1 MNWPMRRVYAALAT
15 MGQSKRWE
23 KLGTGLPQP
32 LEIQYR
38 RSKKGGLTRHFHVRA
53 VHYEQNSG
61 HRSVRLDREFA
72 KFFQVPELQSG
83 VSVVE
88 NDAAE

>member
-1 MNWPMRRVYAALAT
+1 MNWPMRRVYAALSE
-15 MGQSKRWE
+15 MGESKRWE
-23 KLGTGLPQP
+23 QLGTGLPQP

-38 RSKKGGLTRHFHVRA
+38 HSKKGGLTRHFHVRA
-53 VHYEQNSG
+53 VHYQQNSG
-61 HRSVRLDREFA
+61 HRSVRLDKEFA

-83 VSVVE
+83 LSVVE